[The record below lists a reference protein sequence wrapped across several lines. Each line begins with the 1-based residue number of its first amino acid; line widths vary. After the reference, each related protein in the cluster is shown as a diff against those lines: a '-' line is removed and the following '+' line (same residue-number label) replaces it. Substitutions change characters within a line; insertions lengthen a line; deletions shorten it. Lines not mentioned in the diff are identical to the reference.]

1 MCIVQ
6 KQNKFIKS
14 KRNRKKRGFRTDTI
28 KHKNRKYLSKDWRR
42 MIFFSSDVVIG
53 KESFFDSILE
63 QFKYLKKDLEL
74 VPNQ

>member
-1 MCIVQ
+1 
-6 KQNKFIKS
+6 
-14 KRNRKKRGFRTDTI
+14 
-28 KHKNRKYLSKDWRR
+28 

-63 QFKYLKKDLEL
+63 QYKYLKKDLEL